1 MVSGNRGRHP
11 IRERFK
17 PVKRTIGAVGLLVSL
32 AILTVM
38 IWRLDWSTFI
48 EALAGI
54 KVPWLVVAGFFGF
67 TGLALRSLRW
77 NIVSG
82 RPLGEYSHFWRSAAL
97 GQIGNFIFP
106 LRAGDILRMMSLN
119 KFAKVPLGQAVT
131 SAVVDRVNDGLL
143 LVVSML
149 VVLSIHGIGV
159 IGGPAVM
166 SVVTTVGVMVI
177 GAGGFVIWGHH
188 ASGLVDKVS
197 ARLSAKWADRAR
209 TSFDHM
215 LEVGATFRR
224 PARLSGM
231 LAVDGLIVAGDVGI
245 IAAMILTM
253 GWDLPLAA
261 ALTTIVFLW
270 AGISLPSA
278 PGFIG
283 IYQIAC
289 VLALGLYGIDE
300 SSALAMSVILHLMA
314 LGLAVVQGS
323 VATLTYG
330 INLRREYSQAV
341 LQSQS
346 ADAGD

>member
-1 MVSGNRGRHP
+1 MVSKGRCRHR
-11 IRERFK
+11 IRERFQ
-17 PVKRTIGAVGLLVSL
+17 PVKRMISGGGLLVSL

-38 IWRLDWSTFI
+38 IWRLDWSTFV
-48 EALAGI
+48 EALVGI
-54 KVPWLVVAGFFGF
+54 NAAWLVVAVLFGF
-67 TGLALRSLRW
+67 TGLALRALRW

-82 RPLGEYSHFWRSAAL
+82 RPLREYSHFWRSAAL
-97 GQIGNFIFP
+97 GQLGNFIFP

-119 KFAKVPLGQAVT
+119 KFANVPIGQAVT
-131 SAVVDRVNDGLL
+131 SAVVDRVNDGFL

-149 VVLSIHGIGV
+149 VVLSIHGMEV
-159 IGGPAVM
+159 IGGPAVI
-166 SVVTTVGVMVI
+166 SVVTTVGVMVV

-188 ASGLVDKVS
+188 ATSLVDKF
-197 ARLSAKWADRAR
+197 ATRLSAKWADRAR
-209 TSFDHM
+209 KSFDHM

-231 LAVDGLIVAGDVGI
+231 LVVDGLIVAGDVGV
-245 IAAMILTM
+245 IAALFLTM

-300 SSALAMSVILHLMA
+300 PAALAMSVILHLLA
-314 LGLAVVQGS
+314 LGLAVVQGG

-330 INLRREYSQAV
+330 INLRQEYSQAV
-341 LQSQS
+341 NQ
-346 ADAGD
+346 D